1 MANDN
6 DERIYKEHMYEE
18 GIHTSRV
25 QAKIGTVI
33 HPRSVRGAFRT
44 FKSSVMFLAYA
55 AFFLLPWMRWE
66 RPIGS
71 QQAIHFDLV
80 NKKFYIFDLIVHAQD
95 IFWLSALLFLAA
107 VLLFFATA
115 IVGRVFCGFF
125 CFQTLWTDA
134 FRTIEKWIQGDRV
147 KRIRLDKQEWNAEK
161 IWKKGLTHF
170 LWLFMAFW
178 TGLSFSMY
186 WTDAPTLFV
195 DFFTGNAHPAA
206 YGTTIILM
214 ITTYLAAGWIKEY
227 VCMHICPY
235 ARFQSVMYDRDTLAT
250 AYDYNRG
257 ESSSGRAKPI
267 KDLKVLETRQEKG
280 YGDCVD
286 CGMCV
291 QVCPTGIDIRDGA
304 QLSCINCGLCI
315 DACNT
320 IMDKFGWPR
329 GLIRF
334 ASENGLEGGKTKFF
348 KLRTY
353 GYGIAI
359 IGSVLFLL
367 WSVSGNKLVDASSYQ
382 IRSPLYVTLSDGR
395 IQNSYEVKINNK
407 SLLPAEFKISVKG
420 MDDLELS
427 TGKIKQ
433 LKVAADNSMK
443 FLVKLRHERKAGDS
457 KKTPVTFVIKPIN
470 SEFKDDITIPS
481 QFIMP

>member
-1 MANDN
+1 MAKDTE
-6 DERIYKEHMYEE
+6 ERIYKEHMYEE
-18 GIHTSRV
+18 GIHASRV

-33 HPRSVRGAFRT
+33 HPRSVKGNFRT
-44 FKSSVMFLAYA
+44 FKSAVMFLAYA
-55 AFFLLPWMRWE
+55 TFFILPWVRWE

-71 QQAIHFDLV
+71 QQAVHFDLIG
-80 NKKFYIFDLIVHAQD
+80 KKFYIFDLVVHAQD
-95 IFWLSALLFLAA
+95 IFWLAALLFLAA

-115 IVGRVFCGFF
+115 LVGRVFCGFF

-134 FRTIEKWIQGDRV
+134 FRSIEKWIQGDRV
-147 KRIRLDKQEWNAEK
+147 QRIRLDKQEWNSEK
-161 IWKKGLTHF
+161 IRKKGLTHF
-170 LWLFMAFW
+170 LWLAMAFW

-195 DFFTGNAHPAA
+195 DFFTGNANPAA
-206 YGTTIILM
+206 YATTFILM
-214 ITTYLAAGWIKEY
+214 FTTYLAAGWIKEY

-250 AYDYNRG
+250 AYDYKRG
-257 ESSSGRAKPI
+257 ESSCGRAKPI
-267 KDLKVLETRQEKG
+267 KELKNIEVRHEKG
-280 YGDCVD
+280 HGDCVD

-315 DACNT
+315 DACNS
-320 IMDKFGWPR
+320 IMDKYGWAR

-334 ASENGLEGGKTKFF
+334 ASENELEGGKTRFF

-353 GYGIAI
+353 GYGVAMIASI
-359 IGSVLFLL
+359 AFLL
-367 WSVSGNKLVDASSYQ
+367 WSISGNELVDASSYQ
-382 IRSPLYVTLSDGR
+382 IRSPLYVILSDGR
-395 IQNSYEVKINNK
+395 IQNSYELKINNK
-407 SLLPAEFKISVKG
+407 SLQPAEFKVSVTG
-420 MDDLELS
+420 MNNLELS
-427 TGKIKQ
+427 TGKIDK

-443 FLVKLRHERKAGDS
+443 FLIKLRHQQLPTDK
-457 KKTPVTFVIKPIN
+457 KKTSINFVIEPV
-470 SEFKDDITIPS
+470 SGEFRDKIIVPS